1 MTVNDVEG
9 VPVNTIYFVKRAT
22 VEFIKKPLCLLM
34 CLLIIACSKEDDVS
48 DDRNIDLFST
58 AARVVGYLP
67 YYRFSLNDK
76 IQYCK
81 ITHLNI
87 AFANPKTDGTI
98 GIQGSAMDLLKNVMD
113 TARSQNSTIKIYI
126 SLAGGWLSD
135 EEAETWKTFLASPA
149 DRSILV
155 DKIVSY
161 VLEHNFDGV
170 DVDLEWSHVTAGYSD
185 FILELSSALK
195 DQSKGI
201 TAAYPSE
208 TLYDYVNAAAL
219 NALDFINIM
228 AYDYSGPWNPAA
240 PGQHSSYNHA
250 QRGVNYW
257 KNTIGID
264 PSKLTLG
271 VPFYGYDFLNSTTAE
286 SFTYGAM
293 VASNVSNSEKDNVGN
308 KYYNGRPT
316 IASKVK
322 LAAQN
327 LSGIMIWELGQ
338 DSFSTYSL
346 LETIHKTYTDLGV
359 ETTGLCGN

>member
-1 MTVNDVEG
+1 M
-9 VPVNTIYFVKRAT
+9 
-22 VEFIKKPLCLLM
+22 KKQLYLLLS
-34 CLLIIACSKEDDVS
+34 LLVISCSSVDDDDVI
-48 DDRNIDLFST
+48 DTDQNINLFST
-58 AARVVGYLP
+58 EARIVGYFP

-81 ITHLNI
+81 VTHLNI
-87 AFANPKTDGTI
+87 AFANPETDGTI
-98 GIQGSAMDLLKNVMD
+98 VLPGNSGDLLKNVMD
-113 TARSQNSTIKIYI
+113 TARSQNSNIKIYI
-126 SLAGGWLSD
+126 SLAGGALSD
-135 EEAETWKTFLASPA
+135 QVSSTWKNFLASPQ
-149 DRSILV
+149 DRPILI

-161 VLEHNFDGV
+161 VLDNDFDGV
-170 DVDLEWSHVTAGYSD
+170 DIDLEWSHVTTGYSD
-185 FILELSSALK
+185 FVIELRDAIKAL
-195 DQSKGI
+195 SKGV

-208 TLYDYVNAAAL
+208 TKYDNVNAAAL

-228 AYDYSGPWNPAA
+228 SYDYTGSWNPSA

-257 KNTIGID
+257 KNTIGIN

-271 VPFYGYDFLNSTTAE
+271 VPFYGYDFQNSTTVK
-286 SFTYGAM
+286 SFTYGSM
-293 VASNVSNSEKDNVGN
+293 VASDVSNSEKDNVGN

-316 IASKVK
+316 IANKVK

-338 DSFSTYSL
+338 DSFSEYSL

-359 ETTGLCGN
+359 ETTSLCGN